1 MVGSKLV
8 KQIRKEV
15 TNYIGIPYWVN
26 ILKDGII
33 KKDGVL
39 GGKGNWQ
46 EISEATKKTAQEINM
61 DISSLSPKDIYNFQK
76 KHHIGIDCSGLVY
89 HLLDTFDKYSGNEGI
104 LNKVIGT
111 DNKYGVRRVSVKM
124 LTSPINSIQIDHYD
138 QIKTADLIRIDEGK
152 HLLFI
157 IEKNKNIISYVHS
170 SDRTQIRGVH
180 YGQIEIIEPQ
190 KPLNFQKWSEFTL
203 DNKSY
208 DQLIYPEKGDGIY
221 RLNCFF

>member
-1 MVGSKLV
+1 MVRSKLID
-8 KQIRKEV
+8 KIKEEIK
-15 TNYIGIPYWVN
+15 NYIGTPYWIN
-26 ILKDGII
+26 ILKDGVIT
-33 KKDGVL
+33 KEGVL

-46 EISEATKKTAQEINM
+46 EILEATKKISKEKNV
-61 DISSLSPKDIYNFQK
+61 DISNFSPKDLYNFQK
-76 KHHIGIDCSGLVY
+76 KHRIGIDCSGLVF
-89 HLLDTFDKYSGNEGI
+89 HILDAFDKYNGQDGI
-104 LNKVIGT
+104 LTKVIGT

-124 LTSPINSIQIDHYD
+124 LTSPINSIQINDYD
-138 QIKTADLIRIDEGK
+138 QIKTADLIRIDEGR

-157 IEKNKNIISYVHS
+157 IEKNKNVISYVHS

-221 RLNCFF
+221 RLNCFC